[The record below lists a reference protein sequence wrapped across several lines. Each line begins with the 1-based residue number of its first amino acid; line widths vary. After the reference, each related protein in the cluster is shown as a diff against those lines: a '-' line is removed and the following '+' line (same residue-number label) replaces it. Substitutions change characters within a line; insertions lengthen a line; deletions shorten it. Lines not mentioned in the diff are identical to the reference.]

1 MGRMDMPMKK
11 TYAVVVVLALAMA
24 FVPLSQSQAAH
35 RHHGK
40 AAGTCGENMYWKN
53 GHCLDAR
60 DKAS

>member
-1 MGRMDMPMKK
+1 MKK
-11 TYAVVVVLALAMA
+11 TYAVVVALALAMA